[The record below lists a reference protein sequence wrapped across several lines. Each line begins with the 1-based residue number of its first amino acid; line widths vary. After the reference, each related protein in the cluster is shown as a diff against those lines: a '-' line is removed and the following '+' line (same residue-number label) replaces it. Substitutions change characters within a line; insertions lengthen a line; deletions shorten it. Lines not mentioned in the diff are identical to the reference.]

1 MELVI
6 ILAVAAVGV
15 WYFFYRDKELVKE
28 ATNEAPYKVDVPPV
42 VEPAK
47 VEPVVEAPAEVGK
60 SADDRVESTAPLVE
74 PVKTERQAKPRAK
87 KGPVA
92 PAKPKP
98 QTKTVATAKPK
109 APAKPK
115 AASKPKAKPQV

>member
-15 WYFFYRDKELVKE
+15 WYFFFRDKELVKE

-60 SADDRVESTAPLVE
+60 SADDRVEATAPVAE
-74 PVKTERQAKPRAK
+74 PVKAERQAKPRAK
-87 KGPVA
+87 KGPAA
-92 PAKPKP
+92 PAKAP
-98 QTKTVATAKPK
+98 TK
-109 APAKPK
+109 APAKPRAKK
-115 AASKPKAKPQV
+115 APTMTVAK

>member
-28 ATNEAPYKVDVPPV
+28 ATNEAPYNVDVPPV

-47 VEPVVEAPAEVGK
+47 VESVVEAPAEVGK
-60 SADDRVESTAPLVE
+60 SADDRVEATAPVAE
-74 PVKTERQAKPRAK
+74 PVKAERQAKPRAK
-87 KGPVA
+87 KGPAA
-92 PAKPKP
+92 PAKPKTP
-98 QTKTVATAKPK
+98 V
-109 APAKPK
+109 KPK
-115 AASKPKAKPQV
+115 AASKPKAKPRV

>member
-60 SADDRVESTAPLVE
+60 SADDRVEATAPVAE
-74 PVKTERQAKPRAK
+74 PVKAERQAKPRAK
-87 KGPVA
+87 KGPAA
-92 PAKPKP
+92 PAKPKTP
-98 QTKTVATAKPK
+98 V
-109 APAKPK
+109 KPK
-115 AASKPKAKPQV
+115 AASKPKAKPRV

>member
-15 WYFFYRDKELVKE
+15 WYFFFRDKELLKE

-60 SADDRVESTAPLVE
+60 SADDRVEATAPVAAPAKPKRVAKPKVAE
-74 PVKTERQAKPRAK
+74 VAAKPKAAPKAKAPAKPRAK
-87 KGPVA
+87 A
-92 PAKPKP
+92 PKM
-98 QTKTVATAKPK
+98 TVAK
-109 APAKPK
+109 
-115 AASKPKAKPQV
+115 

>member
-28 ATNEAPYKVDVPPV
+28 ATNEAPYKVDVPSV

-47 VEPVVEAPAEVGK
+47 VQPVVEAPAEVGK
-60 SADDRVESTAPLVE
+60 SADDRVEATAPVAE
-74 PVKTERQAKPRAK
+74 PVKAERQAKPRAK
-87 KGPVA
+87 KGPAA
-92 PAKPKP
+92 PAKPKTP
-98 QTKTVATAKPK
+98 V
-109 APAKPK
+109 KPK
-115 AASKPKAKPQV
+115 AASKPKAKPRV